1 MNEELERI
9 IEALESIGLEL
20 ERLRLLREH
29 ELGVR
34 VEMAPDGHGPYV
46 PRTGDEE

>member
-1 MNEELERI
+1 MNEKPDRI
-9 IEALESIGLEL
+9 IEALENIGMEL

-34 VEMAPDGHGPYV
+34 VEMAPDGHGPYIPKV
-46 PRTGDEE
+46 PEEE